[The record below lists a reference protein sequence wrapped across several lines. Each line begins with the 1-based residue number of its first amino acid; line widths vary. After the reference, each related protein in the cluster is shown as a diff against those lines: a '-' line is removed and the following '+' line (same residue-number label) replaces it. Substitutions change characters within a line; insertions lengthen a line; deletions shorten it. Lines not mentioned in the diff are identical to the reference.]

1 MFVHHRD
8 GAMPTDIS
16 CDFIAPVSH
25 SGSRNSSR
33 TPFRS
38 HTKLPEFRRHR
49 FVGIIT
55 SKTSLP
61 Q

>member
-8 GAMPTDIS
+8 DAMSTDIS
-16 CDFIAPVSH
+16 CDFIAPVSDG
-25 SGSRNSSR
+25 GSRNGSR
-33 TPFRS
+33 APFRS
-38 HTKLPEFRRHR
+38 HTKLPELPRHR
-49 FVGIIT
+49 FIGIIT